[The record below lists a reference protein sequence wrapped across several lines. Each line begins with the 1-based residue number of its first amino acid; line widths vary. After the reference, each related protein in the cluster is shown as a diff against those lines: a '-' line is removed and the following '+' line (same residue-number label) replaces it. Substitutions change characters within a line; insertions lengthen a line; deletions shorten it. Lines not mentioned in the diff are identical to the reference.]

1 MSSVKT
7 KGRQMEDEAEM
18 LKCQQGHL
26 SVMGFVHRSGRMR
39 STGTGRSIE
48 KGGME
53 EEEEE
58 CEMHKGERERH
69 MNIAWGWLVTVWR
82 CFEGFVILWMMCE
95 RRFGSIEQ
103 PHHKQR
109 EGRSMF
115 AAGVFWLLREV
126 LCTGSA
132 MIAVDF
138 AIGEIGKGM
147 QKKGLMRN
155 SLVVQLAAMRESRP
169 KTPKKWRCPEGRMLM
184 DCRGGDSAK
193 RIFCSRMYLALVWL
207 AAAVQCRYCDIN
219 ATEFVAA
226 SYLAECLDNYPVE
239 ELGELVETVKK
250 YLEGYA
256 LRDRVLALPAPYS
269 GLSFDVVGE
278 LERIGEVQYRSGY
291 KKHMDVG
298 AALSRLKDPHTMYTM
313 PCYNYYGYFSP
324 YSFEIAYEEETGQPR
339 AVYAVPGAM
348 ESLFEACLYR
358 GLVEDIRDCAVVN
371 ISYDGA
377 GYRAEEPWETIA
389 RWADENVM
397 MSRSRAARVNAALQ
411 MYFSYRLAGLFRRP
425 ESDTIRVRYVDGEG
439 AVRETSWMMYGM
451 SGADIYDITR
461 LCPLKESANGTD
473 TQGGGSKQAA
483 ALSNWGAQHRGR
495 GRAGAARAVVGESER
510 RQQRKLRE
518 ITRQTL
524 MGHAFGRLNFTRSQA
539 QQGHRGRGATNA
551 AANVRFSEKV
561 LLEQGSVGRR
571 RLGTAALRDCGST
584 GGRAQ
589 NHLNTTQFG
598 EGGGSALVIKER
610 RSGGW
615 GTGSNGKYRVTKQR
629 LPRLRIRRGGNEH
642 ALLNISGEGR
652 EAGAGGK
659 RRSVGEQRDGIGLVW
674 KRGENA
680 AGGGSEAEEED
691 VTVLYESEAFSA
703 YYVESERI
711 GVLNV
716 DSFSPEDEKQFV
728 ASVFETLRWLREE
741 GEKGEKGEK
750 REGEAG
756 KVRVVVDVRGNTG
769 GSAGLGRGL
778 LHVLFPGEYPLY
790 GRERFVKSMGNML
803 VAEGLAGDGGVEAVE
818 YETQKKKEKWLSE
831 EEVREEGSGDGA
843 VRRERVWTRVYA
855 LNREES
861 DLFGKWA
868 ASVEWGGE
876 RLFDAEHVMVVSDG
890 LCGGVCGQFVKH
902 IAERHLAKVAVIGAD
917 PTDAEGD
924 VDVGSFSGGGAV
936 DEEEVRAL
944 AAAKY
949 GENAEGM
956 LPARLLREG
965 QTVSWGM
972 EDTLSF
978 GVGEEA
984 ESLELKVCGADV
996 VVLCS
1001 VTPLAM
1007 EVEERLRVAVGVGQ
1021 GMERLARWE
1030 VRETAECA
1038 AGRLGRGRGSGRG
1051 GGGGEAAHQAH
1062 FTQLNSSTS
1071 STSFSSL
1078 TAQSTSVCERYESR
1092 REAHRVLGRGVDE
1105 ATGEFCET
1113 GCVSAGCESGYY
1125 ENSRGLC
1132 SRIPSVKS
1140 PLCFVPESEEEA
1152 AAEQQLARNK
1162 CVGNSTNSTN
1172 STNGT
1177 SSNEAQGAA
1186 GSGGAGDVAFV
1197 LVPIVCGACVVGVA
1211 VVFGVWWRRRGV
1223 QMERRYAKAADG
1235 GGSSLAAAPALLG
1248 AEHPGGERKEKE
1260 KEMEEMREEGAT
1272 EEKQS
1277 RGEGGVDLSS
1287 PWVGSGSSRS
1297 RQGIDDGGGGGREE
1311 EEGGG
1316 GGGEEDFGEERK
1328 G

>member
-184 DCRGGDSAK
+184 DCRGG
-193 RIFCSRMYLALVWL
+193 MYLALVWL

-226 SYLAECLDNYPVE
+226 SYLAECLDNYPCVCCLMHQNGCLRRAVLCAGGGARGAGGDGE
-239 ELGELVETVKK
+239 EVSGGICAAGPGAGAAGAVQRAVVRR
-250 YLEGYA
+250 GGGA
-256 LRDRVLALPAPYS
+256 GADR
-269 GLSFDVVGE
+269 
-278 LERIGEVQYRSGY
+278 EVQYRSGY

-769 GSAGLGRGL
+769 GSAGRGRGL

-902 IAERHLAKVAVIGAD
+902 IAERHLAKVARR
-917 PTDAEGD
+917 
-924 VDVGSFSGGGAV
+924 GSGGRGGGAGACSS
-936 DEEEVRAL
+936 EVWGERGGDAAGE
-944 AAAKY
+944 AAA
-949 GENAEGM
+949 GGADG
-956 LPARLLREG
+956 
-965 QTVSWGM
+965 VVGM

-1311 EEGGG
+1311 EGGGG

>member
-184 DCRGGDSAK
+184 DCRGG
-193 RIFCSRMYLALVWL
+193 MYLALVWL

-425 ESDTIRVRYVDGEG
+425 ESDTIRVRYVEG

-495 GRAGAARAVVGESER
+495 GERGCKGSCWGKRAEAAEEAAGDHAADADGACVWQAELHEDSERAVFRES
-510 RQQRKLRE
+510 
-518 ITRQTL
+518 
-524 MGHAFGRLNFTRSQA
+524 AFGA
-539 QQGHRGRGATNA
+539 GKRGAQA
-551 AANVRFSEKV
+551 FGHS
-561 LLEQGSVGRR
+561 S
-571 RLGTAALRDCGST
+571 TAGLRQHR
-584 GGRAQ
+584 GRAQ

-769 GSAGLGRGL
+769 SAGLGRGL

-902 IAERHLAKVAVIGAD
+902 IAERHLAKVARR
-917 PTDAEGD
+917 
-924 VDVGSFSGGGAV
+924 GSGGRGGGAGACSS
-936 DEEEVRAL
+936 EVWGERGGDAAGE
-944 AAAKY
+944 AAA
-949 GENAEGM
+949 GGADG
-956 LPARLLREG
+956 
-965 QTVSWGM
+965 VVGM

-1007 EVEERLRVAVGVGQ
+1007 EVDERLRVAVGVGQ

-1078 TAQSTSVCERYESR
+1078 TAQSTS
-1092 REAHRVLGRGVDE
+1092 
-1105 ATGEFCET
+1105 T

-1152 AAEQQLARNK
+1152 AAEQQLARN
-1162 CVGNSTNSTN
+1162 NR
-1172 STNGT
+1172 
-1177 SSNEAQGAA
+1177 QR
-1186 GSGGAGDVAFV
+1186 GAGDVAFV
-1197 LVPIVCGACVVGVA
+1197 LVPIVCGACVVGWQWCL
-1211 VVFGVWWRRRGV
+1211 GCGGGGGG
-1223 QMERRYAKAADG
+1223 ADG
-1235 GGSSLAAAPALLG
+1235 EAVCEGGGWRGSSLAAAPALLG